1 MSDGWEYG
9 SSIQAILLI
18 LINPVILSTLLY
30 PHPVEAKPQTCRCGF
45 DKTHPRVR
53 PEKEYSFWGQLIFG
67 LMYTPLPT
75 AIRYR
80 CGVCKIVVGE
90 VTDPALLE
98 KFRYREPRPEE
109 R

>member
-1 MSDGWEYG
+1 M
-9 SSIQAILLI
+9 
-18 LINPVILSTLLY
+18 Y
-30 PHPVEAKPQTCRCGF
+30 PLRMDVKRCACGF

-80 CGVCKIVVGE
+80 CGICKDVVGE
-90 VTDPALLE
+90 ITDVAVLE

>member
-1 MSDGWEYG
+1 M
-9 SSIQAILLI
+9 
-18 LINPVILSTLLY
+18 Y

-75 AIRYR
+75 AIKYR
-80 CGVCKIVVGE
+80 CGVCKSVVGE
-90 VTDPALLE
+90 ITDPALLE
-98 KFRYREPRPEE
+98 KFRYREPRMDE

>member
-1 MSDGWEYG
+1 M
-9 SSIQAILLI
+9 
-18 LINPVILSTLLY
+18 
-30 PHPVEAKPQTCRCGF
+30 EADEGVRCRCGH
-45 DKTHPRVR
+45 DKKHPRVR

-80 CGVCKIVVGE
+80 CGICKGVVGE
-90 VTDPALLE
+90 IKDPAVLE